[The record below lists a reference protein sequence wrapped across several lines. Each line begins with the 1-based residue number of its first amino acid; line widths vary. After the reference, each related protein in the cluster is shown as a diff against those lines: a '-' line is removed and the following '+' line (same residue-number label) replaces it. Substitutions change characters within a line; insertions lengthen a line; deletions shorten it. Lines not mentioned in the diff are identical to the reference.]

1 MVIGSNNEKKEMCSN
16 QDQTGKQSLIGRK
29 WVFIKETNIPA
40 ELYKWQMN
48 WKQYPIHQAGQFQ
61 LQISALTYWVPGA
74 VLKRV
79 SRKANSINPQKV
91 QNIFLS

>member
-48 WKQYPIHQAGQFQ
+48 WKQYPIHQDRPIPVTDFSLLGPRSCFEESEQESKQ
-61 LQISALTYWVPGA
+61 Y
-74 VLKRV
+74 
-79 SRKANSINPQKV
+79 
-91 QNIFLS
+91 